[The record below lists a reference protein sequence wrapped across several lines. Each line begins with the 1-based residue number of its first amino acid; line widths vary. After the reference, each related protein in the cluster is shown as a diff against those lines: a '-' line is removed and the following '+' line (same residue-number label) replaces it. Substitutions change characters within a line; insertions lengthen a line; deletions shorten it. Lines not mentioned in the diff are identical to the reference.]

1 VKVREEEQKRKMRS
15 AGKRLLFITF
25 ALCFLLMTGW
35 PWWQLS
41 RQEGLSRVQLGD
53 KRNSHSSGI
62 ETLSEDSAF
71 AIQDCVTWTLSSTNV
86 KGNMNPSRLA
96 KNQGTESALERR
108 ELFEKIWETNAWDP
122 DYKSGYGS
130 ALDNTENVRRAL
142 DNVVNQAKTSLNK
155 KYITLLDSSCGDM
168 NWMPTFL
175 ENRTDVIFTGFD
187 IVSGNIEAHKKEF
200 AGKPWKFEVH
210 DIVLDPVG
218 KYDIIL
224 SRHTFQAVHSR
235 DKCTP
240 DVELGLKPMVTTM
253 VVQNANRT
261 KCQPDNIL
269 TGLFS
274 LVGIL
279 SVPFFGPVRTP
290 TQEGT
295 GARIKHLRPGDI
307 NRVIANFVQSG
318 SGFLLA
324 TNQPKEE
331 MNGEMLTKSWHR
343 YRPVNLFLEPY
354 NLPLPLC
361 ASADFMDGLD
371 LMLWDLASIGI

>member
-1 VKVREEEQKRKMRS
+1 VKVREEEQKRKMGS

-86 KGNMNPSRLA
+86 KRNMNPSRLA

-108 ELFEKIWETNAWDP
+108 ELFEKIWETNVWDP

-142 DNVVNQAKTSLNK
+142 DNVVNQAKKSLNK

-187 IVSGNIEAHKKEF
+187 IVSGNIEAHKREF

-224 SRHTFQAVHSR
+224 SRHTFQ
-235 DKCTP
+235 
-240 DVELGLKPMVTTM
+240 
-253 VVQNANRT
+253 
-261 KCQPDNIL
+261 
-269 TGLFS
+269 
-274 LVGIL
+274 
-279 SVPFFGPVRTP
+279 
-290 TQEGT
+290 
-295 GARIKHLRPGDI
+295 HLRPGDI

-331 MNGEMLTKSWHR
+331 MNVGLLTKSTHR